1 MKRDHVNYTLVGAVV
16 LVALALLL
24 VALVLITGKR
34 GGEVDYHTYYRNVTG
49 LRASA
54 PVFYQGYRIGQVD
67 DVVPERGGEGT
78 RYRVALSLRAD
89 WPIPDDSV
97 ARLQSSGLLAD
108 VTVAIREGTAK
119 TSLPVGAEIKGEES
133 TDIFGAMNELA
144 AEVTT
149 LTRSQITPLIRNL
162 SERVD
167 SITGSLDKGTPEVLN
182 QARELLERLTQASD
196 SVNDLLKPANRE
208 AISGILGDVRALSR
222 DLDESKANLDS
233 ALRDI
238 AALTRQNKPG
248 VDAAVVDLRAV
259 LASLSSRIDTIVHHL
274 DSASRNVDEFSR
286 EIRKNPNRLLLAPK
300 TDAPEE
306 SER

>member
-24 VALVLITGKR
+24 FALVLITGKR
-34 GGEVDYHTYYRNVTG
+34 GGEADYHTYYRNVTG
-49 LRASA
+49 LRAGA

-67 DVVPERGGEGT
+67 DVVPERGGDGT

-108 VTVAIREGTAK
+108 VTVAIREGAAK

-196 SVNDLLKPANRE
+196 SVNDLLNPANRE

-233 ALRDI
+233 ALKDI